1 MGGDTAR
8 TVSLYSSLGPH
19 TMTRIAFVT
28 STIEDEN
35 YRLSLLA
42 GYGPILEELERRGIQ
57 VTFQEYDSQGGDNA

>member
-1 MGGDTAR
+1 
-8 TVSLYSSLGPH
+8 
-19 TMTRIAFVT
+19 MTRIAFVT